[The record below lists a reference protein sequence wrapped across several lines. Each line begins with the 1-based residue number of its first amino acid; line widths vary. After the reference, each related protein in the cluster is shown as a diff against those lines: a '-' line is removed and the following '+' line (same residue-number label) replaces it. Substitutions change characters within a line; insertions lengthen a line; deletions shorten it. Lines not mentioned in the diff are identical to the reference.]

1 MILCAGGMTG
11 VHWGACKCCTLPV
24 ISYQYVVT
32 APDLVSASVVGE
44 GAFTM
49 DLLVHYGVH

>member
-49 DLLVHYGVH
+49 ELLVHYGVH